1 MNSKDIL
8 DKIGEINIDEIEIA
22 KVDLG
27 EVGKE
32 RIRKKLKNTIKDRRN
47 KKFKKSAIAAT
58 LALGILTV
66 GVISK
71 PVIAA
76 NIPIIGDIY
85 RELGFFKGFEDYTN
99 YIGET
104 KEVEGYKFTI
114 DNIVGT
120 PTDLLVGVKVE
131 SPIPLKGLVQEDNFR
146 VDIDMSKFGVNSL
159 SSRTDVTY
167 LDEYTAILTAEINT
181 TDKKLGEIGELN
193 LVATKVLENDNYIS
207 CDFNIKVDFSSS
219 FRDIE
224 KVRVN
229 ERVDKNIKIN
239 SIEGNI
245 VESKL
250 WFDGL
255 GAFEEDSIFYLMVDG
270 KAYGWWD
277 GTGMEDTSLIIPRT
291 VSVLNFPNIKFED
304 IKNAEDIKVIYARI
318 DEGYKEELDIKLEE
332 KDGIKYPVEMNYGED
347 LKGGFYDVKREED
360 KIKFYFKSNYNPLT
374 LFRDI
379 MLREVKDED
388 EYGQRILGGFY
399 ENPEREGEYILE
411 FEDIDTDN
419 PLELVYWHR
428 TSNLSEIKDYKLIDV
443 K

>member
-1 MNSKDIL
+1 MNPKDIL
-8 DKIGEINIDEIEIA
+8 DKIDGINIDEIEIA

-27 EVGKE
+27 EIGKE
-32 RIRKKLKNTIKDRRN
+32 RVRKKFKNTIKDKRN
-47 KKFKKSAIAAT
+47 KKLKKSAIAAT
-58 LALGILTV
+58 LAFGILTA
-66 GVISK
+66 GVMSK

-146 VDIDMSKFGVNSL
+146 VDIDMSKFGVNSWT
-159 SSRTDVTY
+159 SGTDVTY
-167 LDEYTAILTAEINT
+167 LDDYTAILTAEINT
-181 TDKKLGEIGELN
+181 TEKKLREIGELN
-193 LVATKVLENDNYIS
+193 LVATKVLENDTYIS

-224 KVRVN
+224 KVQVD

-255 GAFEEDSIFYLMVDG
+255 GAFEDNSIFYLMVNG

-291 VSVLNFPNIKFED
+291 VSVLNFPNVKYED

-318 DEGYKEELDIKLEE
+318 DEEYKEELDIKLEE

-347 LKGGFYDVKREED
+347 LKGGFYEVKRED
-360 KIKFYFKSNYNPLT
+360 GKIKFYFKSNYNPLT

-379 MLREVKDED
+379 MLKEVKDED
-388 EYGQRILGGFY
+388 GYGQRILGGVY

-428 TSNLSEIKDYKLIDV
+428 TSNLSDIKDYKVIDI

>member
-1 MNSKDIL
+1 MNPKDIL
-8 DKIGEINIDEIEIA
+8 DKIDEINSDEIEIA

-27 EVGKE
+27 EIGKE
-32 RIRKKLKNTIKDRRN
+32 RVRKKIKNTIKDKRN
-47 KKFKKSAIAAT
+47 KKLKKSAIAAT
-58 LALGILTV
+58 LALGILIA
-66 GVISK
+66 GVMSK

-146 VDIDMSKFGVNSL
+146 VDIDMSKFGVHSWT
-159 SSRTDVTY
+159 SGTDVTY
-167 LDEYTAILTAEINT
+167 LDDYTAILTSEINT
-181 TDKKLGEIGELN
+181 TEKKLREIGELN
-193 LVATKVLENDNYIS
+193 LVATKVLENDTYIS

-224 KVRVN
+224 KVQVN

-255 GAFEEDSIFYLMVDG
+255 GAFEDNSIFYLMVNG

-291 VSVLNFPNIKFED
+291 VSVLNFPNVKYED

-318 DEGYKEELDIKLEE
+318 DEEYKEELDIKLEE

-347 LKGGFYDVKREED
+347 LKGGFYKVKRGD
-360 KIKFYFKSNYNPLT
+360 GKIKFYFKSNYNPLT

-379 MLREVKDED
+379 MLKEVKDED
-388 EYGQRILGGFY
+388 EYGQRILGGVY

-428 TSNLSEIKDYKLIDV
+428 TSNLSDIKYYKVIDV

>member
-1 MNSKDIL
+1 MNPKEIL
-8 DKIGEINIDEIEIA
+8 NNIDDINIDDIEMA
-22 KVDLG
+22 KVDLD
-27 EVGKE
+27 EIGKE
-32 RIRKKLKNTIKDRRN
+32 RIRKRIKNTLKNRR
-47 KKFKKSAIAAT
+47 KSKFKKSAIAAT
-58 LALGILTV
+58 LALGVLTA
-66 GVISK
+66 GVMSK

-85 RELGFFKGFEDYTN
+85 KELGFFKGFENYTN
-99 YIGET
+99 YIGKT

-131 SPIPLKGLVQEDNFR
+131 SPIPLKELVQEDNFR
-146 VDIDMSKFGVNSL
+146 VDIDMSKFGVRSWT
-159 SSRTDVTY
+159 SGTDVTY
-167 LDEYTAILTAEINT
+167 LDDYTAILTAEIST
-181 TDKKLGEIGELN
+181 TEKKLREIGELN
-193 LVATKVLENDNYIS
+193 LVTTKALENDNYIS
-207 CDFNIKVDFSSS
+207 VDFDVKVDFSSS

-224 KVRVN
+224 KVKIN
-229 ERVDKNIKIN
+229 EKIGEGIKIN
-239 SIEGNI
+239 SVEGN
-245 VESKL
+245 VLESKL

-255 GAFEEDSIFYLMVDG
+255 GAFEEKYIFYLMVDG
-270 KAYGWWD
+270 KAYRWWD

-291 VSVLNFPNIKFED
+291 VSVLNFPNIKYED

-347 LKGGFYDVKREED
+347 LKGGFYDVKREND
-360 KIKFYFKSNYNPLT
+360 KIKFYFNSNYNPLT

-379 MLREVKDED
+379 MLSEVKDD
-388 EYGQRILGGFY
+388 GNYGQRILGGFY

-411 FEDIDTDN
+411 FDDIDTDR
-419 PLELVYWHR
+419 PLELIYCHR
-428 TSNLSEIKDYKLIDV
+428 TSNLSEIEDYKVIDV

>member
-1 MNSKDIL
+1 MNPKDIL
-8 DKIGEINIDEIEIA
+8 DKIDEINIDEIEIA

-27 EVGKE
+27 EIGKE
-32 RIRKKLKNTIKDRRN
+32 RVRKKIKNTIKDRKN

-58 LALGILTV
+58 LALGILTA

-104 KEVEGYKFTI
+104 KEVDGYKFTI

-131 SPIPLKGLVQEDNFR
+131 SPVALKGLVQEDNFR
-146 VDIDMSKFGVNSL
+146 VDINMNKFGVHSWG
-159 SSRTDVTY
+159 SGTDVTY
-167 LDEYTAILTAEINT
+167 LDDYTAILTAEINT
-181 TDKKLGEIGELN
+181 TDKKLREIGELN
-193 LVATKVLENDNYIS
+193 LVATKVQENDTYIS
-207 CDFNIKVDFSSS
+207 ADFNVKVDFSSS

-255 GAFEEDSIFYLMVDG
+255 GAFEDNSIFYLMVDG

-277 GTGMEDTSLIIPRT
+277 GTVMEDTSLIIPRT
-291 VSVLNFPNIKFED
+291 VSVLNFPNIKYED

-318 DEGYKEELDIKLEE
+318 DEEYKEELDIKLEE

-347 LKGGFYDVKREED
+347 LKGGFYEVKRED
-360 KIKFYFKSNYNPLT
+360 GKIKFYFKSNYNPLT

-411 FEDIDTDN
+411 FEDIDIDN
-419 PLELVYWHR
+419 HLELVYWHR
-428 TSNLSEIKDYKLIDV
+428 TSNLSDIKDYKVIDV

>member
-1 MNSKDIL
+1 MDPKDIL
-8 DKIGEINIDEIEIA
+8 DKIDEINIDEIEITNIN
-22 KVDLG
+22 LG
-27 EVGKE
+27 EMGKE
-32 RIRKKLKNTIKDRRN
+32 RIRKKLKNTIKDRKN
-47 KKFKKSAIAAT
+47 KKFKKSVIAAT
-58 LALGILTV
+58 LALGILTA

-104 KEVEGYKFTI
+104 KEVDGYKFTI

-131 SPIPLKGLVQEDNFR
+131 SPVPLKRLVQEDNFR
-146 VDIDMSKFGVNSL
+146 VDIDMSKFGVHSW
-159 SSRTDVTY
+159 SSGTDVTY
-167 LDEYTAILTAEINT
+167 LDDYTAILTAEINT
-181 TDKKLGEIGELN
+181 TDKKLREIGELN
-193 LVATKVLENDNYIS
+193 LVATKVQENDTYIS
-207 CDFNIKVDFSSS
+207 ADFNVKVDFSSS

-224 KVRVN
+224 KLRIN

-239 SIEGNI
+239 SIEGN
-245 VESKL
+245 VLESKL

-255 GAFEEDSIFYLMVDG
+255 GAFEDNSIFYLMVDG

-277 GTGMEDTSLIIPRT
+277 GTGMEDTSLIIPRI
-291 VSVLNFPNIKFED
+291 VSVLNFPNIKYED
-304 IKNAEDIKVIYARI
+304 IKNAEDIKVIYAII
-318 DEGYKEELDIKLEE
+318 DEEYKEELDIKLEE

-347 LKGGFYDVKREED
+347 LKGEFYDVKREEG
-360 KIKFYFKSNYNPLT
+360 KIKFYFNSNYNPLT

-379 MLREVKDED
+379 MLSEVKGEN

-399 ENPEREGEYILE
+399 ENPEKEGEYILE

-428 TSNLSEIKDYKLIDV
+428 TSNLSEIKDYKVIDV